1 MRNMYYSQQDFLKI
15 KDKIL
20 ALGFEEAGSFY
31 FRKVYSKDISP
42 IYGVIRITGE
52 EWVDN
57 EVVIDIKYPADDTN
71 LSDKGIKAFLDRA
84 KYMIDITNSMNKDL
98 TEIFK
103 LLETNGGEE

>member
-15 KDKIL
+15 KDKVL
-20 ALGFEEAGSFY
+20 ALGFEEAGTFY
-31 FRKVYSKDISP
+31 FRKIYSKDISP
-42 IYGVIRITGE
+42 IYGIIKITGE

-84 KYMIDITNSMNKDL
+84 KYMMDITNAMNEDL
-98 TEIFK
+98 VEIIA
-103 LLETNGGEE
+103 LLETKDRE